1 MAMDEN
7 SRKQAAASLLEE
19 MTVIAHRM
27 RELII
32 AMPPHDLL
40 GYIFARRMMEAM
52 ANETA
57 DHEQREVDG
66 RSDLINENQFLL
78 EYVHAVLA
86 SDVAPEEL
94 IFDEARCVELFDQGI
109 KLREKA
115 LFFAMVTSADTND
128 GIFGPNTADIE
139 FQAKSNW
146 VMLRGNR
153 YQVLEEEFYRY
164 VLSPHNDVLKEAYGV
179 DAAEI
184 AEGFQAMANATRS
197 GHANAS
203 TEMMKQFEAVQAFA
217 AEQGK
222 DLKEAMDAWAA
233 ANLEQS
239 NAAGQAMDDIFREI
253 GRASCRERVYSSV

>member
-146 VMLRGNR
+146 VMLRGDR

-164 VLSPHNDVLKEAYGV
+164 VLSPHNDVLKEAV
-179 DAAEI
+179 ELLLQNLVTVAA
-184 AEGFQAMANATRS
+184 
-197 GHANAS
+197 
-203 TEMMKQFEAVQAFA
+203 KQ
-217 AEQGK
+217 
-222 DLKEAMDAWAA
+222 
-233 ANLEQS
+233 
-239 NAAGQAMDDIFREI
+239 I
-253 GRASCRERVYSSV
+253 GRAHV